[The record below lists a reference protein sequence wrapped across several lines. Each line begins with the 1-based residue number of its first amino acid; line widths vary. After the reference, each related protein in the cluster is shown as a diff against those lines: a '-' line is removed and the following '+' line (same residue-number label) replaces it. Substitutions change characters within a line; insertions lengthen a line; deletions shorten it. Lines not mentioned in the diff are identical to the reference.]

1 MNQPIEP
8 ELRTG
13 FDTAKVFVCLCVC
26 VRPNFPSLSR
36 TQSGRLWPLSTTKAT
51 RAESACMC
59 MSLCIRM
66 SPVYCMSFYMSVC
79 VVGDAATHTQL
90 VCISRRR
97 QDAHHLAQ
105 NQSNTSKTTPPSYW
119 QMAIKLKICGHC
131 NNTRTLSRIYKLQTR
146 SNMAVKHNTTG
157 TWETDA
163 HTHTH
168 KLDSSSGWCQDWW
181 VTRETVVVFWSGK
194 HPFGLSL
201 KNCVSLRSNITSW
214 KDPFRSKSMHMIT
227 ANLCY
232 NTCY

>member
-97 QDAHHLAQ
+97 QDAHHVAQ

-163 HTHTH
+163 HTHTQTRLLLWLMSGLMSH
-168 KLDSSSGWCQDWW
+168 TGDSCCFLI
-181 VTRETVVVFWSGK
+181 RETPIWIITK
-194 HPFGLSL
+194 KL
-201 KNCVSLRSNITSW
+201 CVTPKQYHFVERPLQIKIDAHDYR
-214 KDPFRSKSMHMIT
+214 KSV
-227 ANLCY
+227 L
-232 NTCY
+232 